1 MSEPQKVIA
10 SFIGALLVHLAAFAI
25 LALLHFMIS
34 SSDENWKRRQSP
46 PSDTRTREVTITGDW
61 LAAIEQ
67 VKTEPLPAALT
78 FIDTGRN
85 TASTAAPEN
94 ARYESDRNTLAQ
106 SQLISLSPEARR
118 DQPAMPEGSPLVQ
131 ASLVDQRFSQ
141 GENDGDKNPP
151 PPQVLANTSAAA
163 APLSATT
170 GNMDGELVKNPENI
184 GEISA
189 SESLPQSGESRAK
202 IEAPDKR
209 QRDQKESF
217 SESASEV
224 TEGNMS
230 APRFQAESLQSPLDG
245 AADRVGE
252 AAVDAVATPVGLY
265 KKKVQDAISAKW
277 HRYRQENAEAVTW
290 GILKVEFVVDPSG
303 HISNLEITKNE
314 ANQMLE
320 EFSLRAIREAQLPP
334 MPAEVLASVGSR
346 GLLVQ
351 YDIIIY

>member
-10 SFIGALLVHLAAFAI
+10 SFIGALLVHLVVFAI
-25 LALLHFMIS
+25 LALLHSTFS
-34 SSDENWKRRQSP
+34 SSGDRWRRQQST
-46 PSDTRTREVTITGDW
+46 PSANRQREVTITGDW

-67 VKTEPLPAALT
+67 VKAEPLSAALT

-118 DQPAMPEGSPLVQ
+118 DQPAMPEGSPMVQ
-131 ASLVDQRFSQ
+131 PSLVDQRFTQ
-141 GENDGDKNPP
+141 GENDGDMNPS
-151 PPQVLANTSAAA
+151 PPQAFDNTPA
-163 APLSATT
+163 APLSAKT
-170 GNMDGELVKNPENI
+170 GDMDGELVENPEKIAQNLAL
-184 GEISA
+184 GSRSQS
-189 SESLPQSGESRAK
+189 SESSAT
-202 IEAPDKR
+202 IEEPDKR

-217 SESASEV
+217 PDSASEGA
-224 TEGNMS
+224 TGNMS
-230 APRFQAESLQSPLDG
+230 VPRFQAESLQSPLDG